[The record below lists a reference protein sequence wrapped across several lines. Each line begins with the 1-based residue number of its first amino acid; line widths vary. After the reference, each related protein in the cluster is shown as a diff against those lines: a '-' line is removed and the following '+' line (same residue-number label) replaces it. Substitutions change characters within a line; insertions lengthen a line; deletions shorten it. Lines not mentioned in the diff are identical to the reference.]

1 MALDLIQVIE
11 QIGREKGIERD
22 VLIDAVG
29 AAILS
34 ASRKT
39 LGTLSEFRVD
49 FDQASGRFI
58 LYNVKKV
65 VDEITN
71 PKTEITL
78 EEAHRH
84 QPGLELGDEFRVEVQ
99 PPGFGRIAAQ
109 TAKQVIIQRVR
120 EAERDSV
127 YQSFKNRE
135 GELITGI
142 VQRVVKGNV
151 IVNVGKA
158 EAILPP
164 REQLPREEYRP
175 GDRIRAFIVEVK
187 KGTRGATVLLS
198 RSHPGMLLRLFEIEV
213 PEIEEGIVEIK
224 GIAREPGERAKIAV
238 LSRDSNVDPVGAC
251 VGYRGSRVQVI
262 VRELGG
268 EKIDI
273 IPWQENPANFV
284 RNALAPAHVE
294 SVTVDEATHALHV
307 IVADEQLSL
316 AIGRRGQNARLA
328 AKLVGWKVDIRSRT
342 ELAREAEE
350 KAIQARATLD
360 ELAGVPGIGPSIAG
374 RLVEAGFDT
383 LEGLMQAS
391 VDDLVA
397 VKGIGSKTA
406 EKIIMAIQEI
416 SSRPAPEEEPVATTE
431 DVPLEDEAIQEEAVA
446 VEAAVAGEA
455 VEEEKAVEPEIA

>member
-1 MALDLIQVIE
+1 MVVDLIQVIE
-11 QIGREKGIERD
+11 QIGREKGIERE

-34 ASRKT
+34 ASRKS
-39 LGTLSEFRVD
+39 LGTLSELRVD
-49 FDQASGRFI
+49 FDQPSRRFV
-58 LYNVKKV
+58 LYAVKMV
-65 VDEITN
+65 VEEVTN
-71 PKTEITL
+71 PRTEITL
-78 EEAHRH
+78 EEARRQ
-84 QPGLELGDEFRVEVQ
+84 QPDVQLGGEFRIEVQ
-99 PPGFGRIAAQ
+99 PRGFGRIAAQ

-142 VQRVVKGNV
+142 VQRVVKDNV

-164 REQLPREEYRP
+164 REQSPREEYRP
-175 GDRIRAFIVEVK
+175 GDRIRAYIVEVK
-187 KGTRGATVLLS
+187 KGTRGAAVLVS
-198 RSHPGMLLRLFEIEV
+198 RSHPAMLLRLFEVEV

-224 GIAREPGERAKIAV
+224 GVAREAGERSKIAV
-238 LSRDSNVDPVGAC
+238 VSRDNNVDPVGAC

-273 IPWQENPANFV
+273 IPWRENPADFV
-284 RNALAPAHVE
+284 RNALAPAAVE
-294 SVTVDEATHALHV
+294 SVTMAEANHTLQV
-307 IVADEQLSL
+307 IVADDQLSL

-328 AKLVGWKVDIRSRT
+328 AKLVGWKVDIKSRS

-350 KAIQARATLD
+350 KELRARMTLE
-360 ELAGVPGIGPSIAG
+360 ELASVSGIGPKIAA

-383 LEGLMQAS
+383 LDRLTQTSVEDLMT
-391 VDDLVA
+391 VE
-397 VKGIGSKTA
+397 GIGAKTA
-406 EKIIMAIQEI
+406 AKIATAIQEL
-416 SSRPAPEEEPVATTE
+416 SSRPAPEVEPST
-431 DVPLEDEAIQEEAVA
+431 DSPEAELL
-446 VEAAVAGEA
+446 
-455 VEEEKAVEPEIA
+455 EEEAVEPEVV

>member
-1 MALDLIQVIE
+1 MDLIQVIE
-11 QIGREKGIERD
+11 QIGREKGIDRE

-39 LGTLSEFRVD
+39 LGTLSELRVD

-58 LYNVKKV
+58 LYTVKTV
-65 VDEITN
+65 VDEVTN
-71 PKTEITL
+71 PRTEIAV
-78 EEAHRH
+78 EEARRH
-84 QPGLELGDEFRVEVQ
+84 QPGLKPGDEFRIEVQ
-99 PPGFGRIAAQ
+99 PRGFGRIAAQ

-142 VQRVVKGNV
+142 VQRVVKENV

-164 REQLPREEYRP
+164 REQLHREEYRP

-187 KGTRGATVLLS
+187 KGTRGATVLVS
-198 RSHPGMLLRLFEIEV
+198 RSHPGMLLRLFELEV
-213 PEIEEGIVEIK
+213 PEIDEGIVEIK
-224 GIAREPGERAKIAV
+224 AVAREPGERAKIAV
-238 LSRDSNVDPVGAC
+238 VSRDSNVDPVGAC

-273 IPWQENPANFV
+273 IPWREHPAEFV
-284 RNALAPAHVE
+284 RNALAPAEVG
-294 SVTVDEATHALHV
+294 SVTADEASHV
-307 IVADEQLSL
+307 LRVVVADEQLSL

-328 AKLVGWKVDIRSRT
+328 AKLVGWKVDIKSRS

-350 KAIQARATLD
+350 KVVQARATL
-360 ELAGVPGIGPSIAG
+360 EGLSAVSGIGPKMAA
-374 RLVEAGFDT
+374 RLIDAGFDT
-383 LEGLMQAS
+383 LDRLARASAEDLM
-391 VDDLVA
+391 A
-397 VKGIGSKTA
+397 VKGIGPKSA
-406 EKIIMAIQEI
+406 
-416 SSRPAPEEEPVATTE
+416 ATI
-431 DVPLEDEAIQEEAVA
+431 V
-446 VEAAVAGEA
+446 AAVQEGLTRPVPAAEPTPEAETGAASSESAPADEDAGS
-455 VEEEKAVEPEIA
+455 PETA

>member
-1 MALDLIQVIE
+1 MDLIQVIE
-11 QIGREKGIERD
+11 QIGREKGIERE

-39 LGTLSEFRVD
+39 LGTLSELRVD
-49 FDQASGRFI
+49 FDQSSGRFV
-58 LYNVKKV
+58 LYTVKKV
-65 VDEITN
+65 VDEVTN
-71 PKTEITL
+71 SRTEISL
-78 EEAHRH
+78 EEARRH
-84 QPGLELGDEFRVEVQ
+84 QPDLRVEDEFRIEVQ
-99 PPGFGRIAAQ
+99 PRGFGRIAAQ

-135 GELITGI
+135 GEMITGI
-142 VQRVVKGNV
+142 VQRVVKDNV

-164 REQLPREEYRP
+164 REQLPREDYRP
-175 GDRIRAFIVEVK
+175 GDRIRAYIVEVK
-187 KGTRGATVLLS
+187 KGTRGATVLVS
-198 RSHPGMLLRLFEIEV
+198 RSHPGMLLRLFEVEV

-224 GIAREPGERAKIAV
+224 GVAREPGERAKIAV
-238 LSRDSNVDPVGAC
+238 ISRDSNVDPVGAC

-273 IPWQENPANFV
+273 IPWREDPADFV
-284 RNALAPAHVE
+284 RNALAPAEVE
-294 SVTVDEATHALHV
+294 SVKVDEAPHTLHV
-307 IVADEQLSL
+307 VVADEQLSL

-328 AKLVGWKVDIRSRT
+328 AKLVGWKVDIKSRS

-350 KAIQARATLD
+350 KAMRAQATL
-360 ELAGVPGIGPSIAG
+360 EGLASVSGIGSKVAG

-383 LEGLMQAS
+383 MDRLMHAS
-391 VDDLVA
+391 AEDLMA
-397 VKGIGSKTA
+397 VEGIGPKTA
-406 EKIIMAIQEI
+406 AKIVTAIQELLA
-416 SSRPAPEEEPVATTE
+416 RPAPEEESSAAPAE
-431 DVPLEDEAIQEEAVA
+431 DLPLGEE
-446 VEAAVAGEA
+446 
-455 VEEEKAVEPEIA
+455 AVEPEIA

>member
-1 MALDLIQVIE
+1 MVVDLIQVIE
-11 QIGREKGIERD
+11 QIGREKGIERE

-34 ASRKT
+34 ASRKS
-39 LGTLSEFRVD
+39 LGTLSDLRVD
-49 FDQASGRFI
+49 FDQPSRRFV
-58 LYNVKKV
+58 LYTVKMV
-65 VDEITN
+65 VEEVTN
-71 PKTEITL
+71 PRTEITL
-78 EEAHRH
+78 EEAHR
-84 QPGLELGDEFRVEVQ
+84 QRPDVQLGDEFRIEVQ
-99 PPGFGRIAAQ
+99 PRGFGRIAAQ

-142 VQRVVKGNV
+142 VQRVVKDNV

-164 REQLPREEYRP
+164 REQSPREEYRP
-175 GDRIRAFIVEVK
+175 GDRIRAYIVEVK
-187 KGTRGATVLLS
+187 KGTRGAAVLVS
-198 RSHPGMLLRLFEIEV
+198 RSHPAMLLRLFEVEV

-224 GIAREPGERAKIAV
+224 GVAREAGERSKIAV
-238 LSRDSNVDPVGAC
+238 VSRDSNVDPVGAC

-273 IPWQENPANFV
+273 IPWRESPADFV
-284 RNALAPAHVE
+284 RNALAPAVVE
-294 SVTVDEATHALHV
+294 SVTMDEANHTLHV
-307 IVADEQLSL
+307 IVADDQLSL

-328 AKLVGWKVDIRSRT
+328 AKLVGWKVDIKSRS

-350 KAIQARATLD
+350 KELRARMTLE
-360 ELAGVPGIGPSIAG
+360 ELAGLSGIGPKIAE

-383 LEGLMQAS
+383 LGRLTQAS
-391 VDDLVA
+391 VEDLMTVEG
-397 VKGIGSKTA
+397 VGPKTA
-406 EKIIMAIQEI
+406 AKIVAAIQDL
-416 SSRPAPEEEPVATTE
+416 SSPPAPEVGPSADSREAEFLKEE
-431 DVPLEDEAIQEEAVA
+431 
-446 VEAAVAGEA
+446 
-455 VEEEKAVEPEIA
+455 AVEPEVV

>member
-1 MALDLIQVIE
+1 MDLIQVIE
-11 QIGREKGIERD
+11 QVGREKGIGRE

-34 ASRKT
+34 ASRKS
-39 LGTLSEFRVD
+39 LGTLSELQVD

-58 LYNVKKV
+58 LYTVQKIV
-65 VDEITN
+65 EEVTN
-71 PKTEITL
+71 PRTEITL
-78 EEAHRH
+78 EEARRHR
-84 QPGLELGDEFRVEVQ
+84 PDLELGDEFRVEVQ

-120 EAERDSV
+120 EAERDSI

-142 VQRVVKGNV
+142 VQRVVKSNV

-164 REQLPREEYRP
+164 REQLPREDYRP
-175 GDRIRAFIVEVK
+175 GDRIRAYIVEVK

-198 RSHPGMLLRLFEIEV
+198 RSHPGMLLRLFELEV
-213 PEIEEGIVEIK
+213 PEVEEGIVEIK
-224 GIAREPGERAKIAV
+224 GVAREPGERAKVAV
-238 LSRDSNVDPVGAC
+238 ISRDSNVDPVGAC

-273 IPWQENPANFV
+273 IPWQENPVNFV
-284 RNALAPAHVE
+284 RNALAPAEVG
-294 SVTVDEATHALHV
+294 SVTMDELSHALHV
-307 IVADEQLSL
+307 VVADEQLSL

-328 AKLVGWKVDIRSRT
+328 AKLVGWRVDIRSRA
-342 ELAREAEE
+342 ELAREAEQ
-350 KAIQARATLD
+350 KASQARATLD

-374 RLVEAGFDT
+374 RLVDAGFTT
-383 LEGLMQAS
+383 LDRLGQAP
-391 VDDLVA
+391 VEELIT
-397 VKGIGSKTA
+397 VKGIGPRSA
-406 EKIIMAIQEI
+406 AKIVAAIQEVL
-416 SSRPAPEEEPVATTE
+416 SRPAPEEEPAEITGE
-431 DVPLEDEAIQEEAVA
+431 VPVEEEAVEDET
-446 VEAAVAGEA
+446 VQEEEG
-455 VEEEKAVEPEIA
+455 VEEEAVKPEIV

>member
-1 MALDLIQVIE
+1 MVVDLIQVIE
-11 QIGREKGIERD
+11 QIGREKGIERE

-34 ASRKT
+34 ASRKS
-39 LGTLSEFRVD
+39 LGTLSDLRVD
-49 FDQASGRFI
+49 FDQPSRRFV
-58 LYNVKKV
+58 LYTVKMV
-65 VDEITN
+65 VEEVTN
-71 PKTEITL
+71 PRTEITL
-78 EEAHRH
+78 EEARRERPDV
-84 QPGLELGDEFRVEVQ
+84 QLGDEFRIEVQ
-99 PPGFGRIAAQ
+99 PRGFGRIAAQ

-142 VQRVVKGNV
+142 VQRVVKDNV

-164 REQLPREEYRP
+164 REQSPREEYRP
-175 GDRIRAFIVEVK
+175 GDRIRAYIVEVK
-187 KGTRGATVLLS
+187 KGTRGAAVLVS
-198 RSHPGMLLRLFEIEV
+198 RSHPAMLLRLFEVEV

-224 GIAREPGERAKIAV
+224 GVAREAGERSKIAV
-238 LSRDSNVDPVGAC
+238 VSRDSNVDPVGAC

-273 IPWQENPANFV
+273 IPWRESPADFV
-284 RNALAPAHVE
+284 RNALAPAAVE
-294 SVTVDEATHALHV
+294 SVTMDEASHTLHV
-307 IVADEQLSL
+307 IVADDQLSL

-328 AKLVGWKVDIRSRT
+328 AKLVGWKVDIKSRA

-350 KAIQARATLD
+350 KELRARMTLE
-360 ELAGVPGIGPSIAG
+360 ELAGVSGIGPKIAE

-383 LEGLMQAS
+383 LDRLAQAT
-391 VDDLVA
+391 VDDLITVE
-397 VKGIGSKTA
+397 GIGPKTA
-406 EKIIMAIQEI
+406 AKIATAIQEL
-416 SSRPAPEEEPVATTE
+416 STRPAPEVEPSTDSPEAELLKEE
-431 DVPLEDEAIQEEAVA
+431 
-446 VEAAVAGEA
+446 
-455 VEEEKAVEPEIA
+455 AVEPEVV